1 MSKSIMLSIIII
13 VIIVLV
19 MTTSIILPVIQS
31 AHAFSLLDAFKN
43 LFKKK
48 TPSSQQQQ
56 SSPSSSTTN
65 NAETSP
71 GKCDTSLWNH
81 VYNPHRLHI
90 VDSCKTVTGI
100 IESKKVEKDGDYHI
114 RLKADPQF
122 ANLVNSV
129 NVKGQLGDLVLEP
142 ICVNPVTQPD
152 AISACQ
158 NFHENITIP
167 SVGSHV
173 QVTGSY
179 VLDNEHGGWAEIHPV
194 TSIVKIA

>member
-1 MSKSIMLSIIII
+1 MSKSIMLSII
-13 VIIVLV
+13 IIVLV
-19 MTTSIILPVIQS
+19 MTTSIILPVIQN